1 MLKHEELKD
10 YQQKQIEQKEKIE
23 NEMLEEGDRLT
34 DVLMQKEKL
43 EFEKEDIENLPEDQK
58 DEGRIFEIEDLLKD
72 LQLEIESITQ
82 TLDD

>member
-1 MLKHEELKD
+1 
-10 YQQKQIEQKEKIE
+10 
-23 NEMLEEGDRLT
+23 MLEEGDRLT